1 MNISV
6 LKSVL
11 HVGGLAIA
19 LALPT
24 ASVSAEKAD
33 SAATVEKTHALSLIG
48 APKYQVGFDH
58 LDFANPDAPKGG
70 TLRLS
75 AFGGFDSLNPF
86 IAKGNP
92 AGVANQAIETLMET
106 HLGEP
111 STEYG
116 LIAETVE
123 VPGDDSWV
131 IFNLRAAARFHDGSP
146 ITAEDVIFSFE
157 RLREEGRPFYRYYYR
172 NVVSHEILG
181 PRRVKFTFSS
191 GGNRELPQ
199 IMGQLPVMSKAWWQG
214 REFGA
219 TTLDAPLGSGPYRV
233 AEVEPNRRVVLERVP
248 DYWGKDLGLSV
259 GRYNF
264 DRIRYEFFA
273 DQTAMLEAFKANV
286 YDYRAE
292 NSSKN
297 WATAYDFPA
306 RQKGLVK
313 LELVPHSRPTGMQGF
328 VYNTRR
334 PVFANPVLRQAL
346 AYAFDF
352 EWANQNLFYGQYT
365 RTQSYFSNTEL
376 ASTGLP
382 SEAELALLEPLRGQI
397 PDAVFTEPYVA
408 PSTAARGG
416 LRTNLRKANKL
427 LQDAGFVVR
436 DKKLID
442 PVTNG
447 PVVFEVLLSD
457 PQFERIVLPFTQN
470 LARLGVDATVR
481 AVDTAQFQNRVRAYD
496 FDMIVGTTP
505 QSESPGNEQRDFFGS
520 EAADRDGGRNLMGIK
535 SPAVDTLIDHLIF
548 ARDREALVTAT
559 RALDRVLLHSHLV
572 IPQWHISASRI
583 AYWDRFGR
591 PDTNPAYGVDI
602 FSWWV
607 DSARAAHVRGQAQ

>member
-1 MNISV
+1 MQLV
-6 LKSVL
+6 KVPDLKTIL
-11 HVGGLAIA
+11 HVGSLTIA
-19 LALPT
+19 LALPAIALPTMAT
-24 ASVSAEKAD
+24 ADEV
-33 SAATVEKTHALSLIG
+33 VEKSHALSLIG
-48 APKYQVGFDH
+48 APKYPADFDH
-58 LDFANPDAPKGG
+58 LDFVNPEAPKGG

-86 IAKGNP
+86 IAKGN
-92 AGVANQAIETLMET
+92 ASGVVQQTIETLMET

-111 STEYG
+111 SAEYG

-123 VPGDDSWV
+123 VPADDSWV
-131 IFNLRAAARFHDGSP
+131 IFNLRAEARFHDGSP

-157 RLREEGRPFYRYYYR
+157 RLRQEGRPFYRYYYR
-172 NVVSHEILG
+172 NVVSHEVLG

-219 TTLDAPLGSGPYRV
+219 TSLEAPLGSGPYRV
-233 AEVEPNRRVVLERVP
+233 AQVEPNRRVVLERVP
-248 DYWGKDLGLSV
+248 DHWARNLGLSR

-264 DRIRYEFFA
+264 DTIRYEYFA

-286 YDYRAE
+286 YDYRSE

-306 RQKGLVK
+306 REKGLVK

-334 PVFANPVLRQAL
+334 PVFANRTLRQAL

-376 ASTGLP
+376 AATGLP
-382 SEAELALLEPLRGQI
+382 SPEELALLEPLRGQV

-408 PSTAARGG
+408 PSTAGRGG
-416 LRTNLRKANKL
+416 LRSNLRQANKL
-427 LQDAGFVVR
+427 LREAGYIVR

-442 PVTNG
+442 PATAEPVT
-447 PVVFEVLLSD
+447 FEVLLAD
-457 PQFERIVLPFTQN
+457 PQFERLVLPLTPN
-470 LARLGVDATVR
+470 LARPGVTATVR
-481 AVDTAQFQNRVRAYD
+481 AVDTAQFQNRVRSYD
-496 FDMIVGTTP
+496 FDMIVGSTP

-520 EAADRDGGRNLMGIK
+520 EAADREGGRNLMGIK
-535 SPAVDTLIDHLIF
+535 SAAVDTLIDHVLF
-548 ARDREALVTAT
+548 AADRAALVTAT

-583 AYWDRFGR
+583 A
-591 PDTNPAYGVDI
+591 
-602 FSWWV
+602 
-607 DSARAAHVRGQAQ
+607 